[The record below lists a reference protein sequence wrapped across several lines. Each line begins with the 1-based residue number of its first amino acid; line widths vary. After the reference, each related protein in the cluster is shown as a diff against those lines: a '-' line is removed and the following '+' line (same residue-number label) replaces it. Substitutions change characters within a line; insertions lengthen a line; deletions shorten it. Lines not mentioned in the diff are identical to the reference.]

1 MEHLDRPQ
9 RRRENSMIS
18 LTREDWSEIFYA
30 LESKSLA
37 VRQGQYGSEDAS
49 GADAKWIG
57 HLDELRE
64 KIGPTARRPQARACV
79 RWRLTRHAPNLC
91 GHQRDW
97 VPYHS
102 PESGFGSFQSSGIS

>member
-1 MEHLDRPQ
+1 
-9 RRRENSMIS
+9 MIS

-49 GADAKWIG
+49 GADSKWTG

-64 KIGPTARRPQARACV
+64 KIGPDGAKAADEGVRPV
-79 RWRLTRHAPNLC
+79 APNPP
-91 GHQRDW
+91 RA
-97 VPYHS
+97 
-102 PESGFGSFQSSGIS
+102 